1 MIEIYGGMSVEKLL
15 DFMHEKNSPWTEC
28 YKKGQRNI
36 EIDKKKIK
44 NYYPVFRDRIPN
56 IETVIAI
63 LSEPDPEVYNS
74 FQELV
79 DDICAKN
86 KKKEKIS

>member
-1 MIEIYGGMSVEKLL
+1 MSQNGRKEFSFIDSKDKAKEVLDAVIENGGMSVEKLL

-44 NYYPVFRDRIPN
+44 K
-56 IETVIAI
+56 
-63 LSEPDPEVYNS
+63 S
-74 FQELV
+74 
-79 DDICAKN
+79 
-86 KKKEKIS
+86 KEYGMFMPLQTKEI

>member
-1 MIEIYGGMSVEKLL
+1 MSVEKLL

-63 LSEPDPEVYNS
+63 LH
-74 FQELV
+74 
-79 DDICAKN
+79 
-86 KKKEKIS
+86 

>member
-28 YKKGQRNI
+28 YKKGHRNI

-63 LSEPDPEVYNS
+63 LSEPEGRTFETVE
-74 FQELV
+74 ELMEYLNAE
-79 DDICAKN
+79 D
-86 KKKEKIS
+86 

>member
-1 MIEIYGGMSVEKLL
+1 MAECLQKKLL

-28 YKKGQRNI
+28 YKKGHRNI

-44 NYYPVFRDRIPN
+44 NYYPVFRDRLPN

-63 LSEPDPEVYNS
+63 MNGIPIPSLEY
-74 FQELV
+74 
-79 DDICAKN
+79 
-86 KKKEKIS
+86 